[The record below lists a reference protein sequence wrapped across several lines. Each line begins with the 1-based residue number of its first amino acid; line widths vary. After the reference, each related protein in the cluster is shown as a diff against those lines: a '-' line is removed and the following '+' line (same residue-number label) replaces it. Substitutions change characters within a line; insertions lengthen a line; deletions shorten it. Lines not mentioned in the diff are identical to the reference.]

1 MGGGRWQQRKEP
13 EFLQVYR
20 FSAEVP
26 SKEAEQRA
34 PRKKNGM
41 ENLSCSV
48 NWQKTSTFSS
58 GLPEHILQTTSVTGR
73 RRALG
78 GGNVS

>member
-13 EFLQVYR
+13 LSFFKFIASLLK
-20 FSAEVP
+20 SPA
-26 SKEAEQRA
+26 
-34 PRKKNGM
+34 RKKNGM

-48 NWQKTSTFSS
+48 NWQKTGTFSS
-58 GLPEHILQTTSVTGR
+58 GLPEHILQTTSVTCR